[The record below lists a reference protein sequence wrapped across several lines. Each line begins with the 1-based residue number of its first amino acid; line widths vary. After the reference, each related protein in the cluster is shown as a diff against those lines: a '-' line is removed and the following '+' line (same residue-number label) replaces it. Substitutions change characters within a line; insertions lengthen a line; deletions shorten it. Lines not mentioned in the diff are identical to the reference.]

1 VEAAAADAFVSANLK
16 WMDYGARSDHLSGG
30 GDRERQAR
38 DDPISGVSAL
48 CEAKSIFEGY
58 GFSVLAKPTSWN
70 QRVIE
75 DFVDVRYWHK
85 ADIPHRVSNVRFCG
99 GKADI
104 RRASLNVRFWP
115 KADMSGS
122 GLPPCKLTPE
132 PNFAGRKTLLR
143 ADRMRLG

>member
-1 VEAAAADAFVSANLK
+1 MLQPNQLWSYHSDRQVEAAAADAFVSANLK

-48 CEAKSIFEGY
+48 CGGQIDIRGLRLFRAGK
-58 GFSVLAKPTSWN
+58 ATSWD

-85 ADIPHRVSNVRFCG
+85 ADIT
-99 GKADI
+99 
-104 RRASLNVRFWP
+104 RASLNVRFW
-115 KADMSGS
+115 G
-122 GLPPCKLTPE
+122 
-132 PNFAGRKTLLR
+132 
-143 ADRMRLG
+143 